1 MAAESTTS
9 AAEFRTPSLY
19 MRPIRRFSDEARR
32 AKYQGVC
39 IVGLIVD
46 SLGNPQRVHVVRALG
61 MGLDEKAMEAVREY
75 KFKPAVFKGKNVAG
89 GSKISR

>member
-1 MAAESTTS
+1 MAGESTTP

-19 MRPIRRFSDEARR
+19 MRPIRSFPTRRVR

-46 SLGNPQRVHVVRALG
+46 SLGNPQRCTSCGRWG
-61 MGLDEKAMEAVREY
+61 WGLDERQ
-75 KFKPAVFKGKNVAG
+75 
-89 GSKISR
+89 